1 MKYSTCQDIRML
13 QLSAYTARANK
24 IFRAHNVGGMLGISG
39 VQYSASC
46 EANLFG
52 TSRTHARLVD
62 KYIAISLSVA
72 HTALYFSAEP
82 QNDRM
87 TNGITCK

>member
-1 MKYSTCQDIRML
+1 M
-13 QLSAYTARANK
+13 
-24 IFRAHNVGGMLGISG
+24 GISG
-39 VQYSASC
+39 VQYSASYG
-46 EANLFG
+46 ANLFG
-52 TSRTHARLVD
+52 TFSTHARLVD
-62 KYIAISLSVA
+62 NYIAISLSVA